1 MKINLDPLDKW
12 HDKEEYK
19 SAAKKLNQ
27 LSKTRKGTHCF
38 CSGIFI

>member
-19 SAAKKLNQ
+19 SAAKKLNPLDLPCQ
-27 LSKTRKGTHCF
+27 
-38 CSGIFI
+38 

>member
-19 SAAKKLNQ
+19 SVAKKLNQ
-27 LSKTRKGTHCF
+27 LFNNNISAYN
-38 CSGIFI
+38 